1 MKYISF
7 IITCGGDAGWR
18 FTNGEEWQSMEFQLL
33 FDAKLWTMERIRD
46 TFADLKR
53 QINRKHAFTLSEEM
67 DNGEAVLK
75 PFVNKT
81 EGVYVKK
88 DYPDKSSGFTI
99 KRTLWFADENKVID
113 PPAED
118 IISWQLDGSTRNY
131 NRS

>member
-18 FTNGEEWQSMEFQLL
+18 FTNGSEWCSMEFQLL

-75 PFVNKT
+75 SFVNKT
-81 EGVYVKK
+81 EGVYAKK
-88 DYPDKSSGFTI
+88 DYPDMSAGVTI
-99 KRTLWFADENKVID
+99 KRTLWFADESKVID
-113 PPAED
+113 PPAEE
-118 IISWQLDGSTRNY
+118 IISWELDGSTRNY
-131 NRS
+131 N

>member
-18 FTNGEEWQSMEFQLL
+18 FTNGEEWHSMEFQLL
-33 FDAKLWTMERIRD
+33 FDAKLWTMERIKE

-53 QINRKHAFTLSEEM
+53 QINRKHSFTLSEEM

-75 PFVNKT
+75 PFLNKT
-81 EGVYVKK
+81 EGVYAKK

-113 PPAED
+113 PPAEE
-118 IISWQLDGSTRNY
+118 IISWELNGSTRNY
-131 NRS
+131 N